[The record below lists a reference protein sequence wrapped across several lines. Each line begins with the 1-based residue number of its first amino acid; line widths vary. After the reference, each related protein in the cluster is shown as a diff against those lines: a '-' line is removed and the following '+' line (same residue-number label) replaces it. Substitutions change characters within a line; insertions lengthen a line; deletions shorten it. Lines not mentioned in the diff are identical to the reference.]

1 MKKIFLVLLLPFL
14 ATPSVFFAQQQQQPT
29 SKPSRLVD
37 LQVKYKLSNEQIKW
51 LDSLRNPSLSL
62 TNIMAT
68 PIRKKVLVKDSLYV
82 AQEIVPVQAEIAID
96 TFSGYNEVIA
106 YRIITTIISEK
117 DEPGS
122 FKRYFNNV
130 GQYKKEIAA
139 RLRKEAEIIE
149 KETP

>member
-1 MKKIFLVLLLPFL
+1 L
-14 ATPSVFFAQQQQQPT
+14 
-29 SKPSRLVD
+29 
-37 LQVKYKLSNEQIKW
+37 
-51 LDSLRNPSLSL
+51 
-62 TNIMAT
+62 
-68 PIRKKVLVKDSLYV
+68 

-96 TFSGYNEVIA
+96 TFSGHNEVIA